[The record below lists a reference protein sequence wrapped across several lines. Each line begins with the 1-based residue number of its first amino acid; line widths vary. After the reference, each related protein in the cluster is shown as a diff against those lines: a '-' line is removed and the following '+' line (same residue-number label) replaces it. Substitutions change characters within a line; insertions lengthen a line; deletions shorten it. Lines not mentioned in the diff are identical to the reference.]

1 MITNHFS
8 NGRHLMHC
16 SQGELMIREMEP
28 LLSQLEEARVKAAQ
42 NSALVHPIPW
52 AERIAGMFERECP
65 ERQQLSG
72 LQNGRR
78 KGGCEREGGG
88 GRAHGPWGRL
98 GKVHAGCTR
107 TYTHSMLSTRLMQQ
121 THTDGTTHTGAT
133 HCMESR
139 LQGGDAP
146 QSLAPVW
153 QPRHPTSLPLP
164 QPWALW

>member
-1 MITNHFS
+1 
-8 NGRHLMHC
+8 
-16 SQGELMIREMEP
+16 MIREMEP

-88 GRAHGPWGRL
+88 GA
-98 GKVHAGCTR
+98 
-107 TYTHSMLSTRLMQQ
+107 ST
-121 THTDGTTHTGAT
+121 
-133 HCMESR
+133 
-139 LQGGDAP
+139 
-146 QSLAPVW
+146 
-153 QPRHPTSLPLP
+153 
-164 QPWALW
+164 WALGAAG